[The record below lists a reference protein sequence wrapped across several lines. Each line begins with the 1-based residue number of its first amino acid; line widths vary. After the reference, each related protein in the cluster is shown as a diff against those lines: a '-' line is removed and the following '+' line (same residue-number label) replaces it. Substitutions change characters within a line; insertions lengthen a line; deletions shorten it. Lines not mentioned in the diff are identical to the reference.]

1 MLKFAILLF
10 NTIALMM
17 YQLFFADGITVT
29 QKAPASAKPD
39 TEFTIELTIKKGA
52 TSGFA
57 KLQQELPNGF
67 TAVEDKNNGASFTFN
82 NQIVKFIWMSLPNDQ
97 EFKVSYKV
105 KVAEGVVGDQTIAG
119 KFSYVTDN
127 TKQTSDINAVTITVS
142 GDGSATASN
151 TTTTTN
157 DNTASNNDATNTN
170 NTTTTDNTTTNN
182 DATNTASNT
191 TTSSGDGSFNCVRNA
206 PATAAGE
213 FIVELSVSKG
223 NLNGF
228 AKLVENLPTGFTA
241 TAIESAGATFSFTD
255 QKVRYIW
262 VSLPTQPEFKVSYKV
277 KVKGISGDNLI
288 DGVFSYIEN
297 DETKKFTVPTSSISV
312 TEGSGAVASTKTK
325 TKTTDTKTK
334 TEDKYIDLSATKVT
348 AGDGKVNYKVQILAL
363 QNPKSPSTV
372 GRILNVS
379 ETISTEMGDNFRKYI
394 VGSHGEYK
402 EARDHRE
409 LIKSRGVVAPFVTA
423 YNKGRRITVQEALM
437 ASNQS
442 WVR

>member
-39 TEFTIELTIKKGA
+39 TEFTIELTVKKGS
-52 TSGFA
+52 TTGFA

-82 NQIVKFIWMSLPNDQ
+82 NQVVKFIWMSLPNDQ

-105 KVAEGVVGDQTIAG
+105 KVAEGVSGDQTIAG
-119 KFSYVTDN
+119 TFSYVTDN
-127 TKQTSDINAVTITVS
+127 TKQTADINSVTIAVS

-151 TTTTTN
+151 TTNTTSTGNDQTTSTTGNDQTTTSTTGN
-157 DNTASNNDATNTN
+157 DQTATTASTN
-170 NTTTTDNTTTNN
+170 
-182 DATNTASNT
+182 
-191 TTSSGDGSFNCVRNA
+191 TSSGDGSFNCVRNA

-213 FIVELSVSKG
+213 FVVELTVTKG
-223 NLNGF
+223 NLGGF
-228 AKLVENLPTGFTA
+228 AKLVETLPTGFTA
-241 TAIESAGATFSFTD
+241 SAIESAGATFSFTD

-262 VSLPTQPEFKVSYKV
+262 VSLPTQPEFKISYKV

-288 DGVFSYIEN
+288 DGTFSYIEN
-297 DETKKFTVPTSSISV
+297 DETKKFTVPTSSISI
-312 TEGSGAVASTKTK
+312 TEGSGTIAKT
-325 TKTTDTKTK
+325 TKTTK
-334 TEDKYIDLSATKVT
+334 TEKIPDNISATKVT

-363 QNPKSPSTV
+363 QNPKSASTV

-379 ETISTEMGDNFRKYI
+379 ETISTEMGDGFRKYT
-394 VGSHGEYK
+394 VGAHGEYK
-402 EARDHRE
+402 EARDARE
-409 LIKSRGVVAPFVTA
+409 RIKSRGVIAPFVTA